1 MSSEE
6 YKFKNSFGSDVNLS
20 CSCGENDFSANT
32 SPRFQVLPPIGRCFG
47 DHRLFRLARNF
58 VYRLD
63 DRWFNRNHQNSDYQP
78 TRHVLLLPYYAA
90 WAAGTYLVVST
101 LFMGVKQ
108 DVVLEQLF
116 FVVLPLLV
124 LLSVF
129 FSLKGIM
136 SQLKCSKKFCIHYSL
151 RV

>member
-1 MSSEE
+1 
-6 YKFKNSFGSDVNLS
+6 
-20 CSCGENDFSANT
+20 
-32 SPRFQVLPPIGRCFG
+32 
-47 DHRLFRLARNF
+47 
-58 VYRLD
+58 
-63 DRWFNRNHQNSDYQP
+63 
-78 TRHVLLLPYYAA
+78 
-90 WAAGTYLVVST
+90 
-101 LFMGVKQ
+101 MGVKQ